1 MYTSGLWNDYY
12 VNSLDS
18 LTSFWLP
25 NTHYFLGDE
34 GLEKYNIAD
43 TRLVYIGQR
52 TMITLNSIHP
62 NVYMVSKVLDMA
74 PQGVI
79 KLSLKLDDLD
89 LSRDNVDLL
98 LCDYYNDTGDIV
110 VDKPTPINPD
120 TAKTS
125 TITYMQINADGELE
139 PSADEIPSLALGQTY
154 YFTASFSDVG
164 VDAQFR
170 VLLNDDSLSEEER
183 IAIERLMILD
193 DIDNNTVSLR
203 PAKSKK
209 LPGLKFILNVC
220 DLEGNYSSSIN
231 LEVAT

>member
-1 MYTSGLWNDYY
+1 MYY
-12 VNSLDS
+12 VNSLDN

-25 NTHYFLGDE
+25 NTHFIFGDQ
-34 GLEKYNIAD
+34 GIKDYKLED
-43 TRLVYIGQR
+43 TRLVYIQQR
-52 TMITLNSIHP
+52 TMITLNAVHP
-62 NVYMVSKVLDMA
+62 NCYMVTKVLDMT
-74 PQGVI
+74 PQGII
-79 KLSLKLDDLD
+79 KLSLKQDDYD
-89 LSRDNVDLL
+89 PSRDNVDLL

-120 TAKTS
+120 AAKTS

-164 VDAQFR
+164 IDAQFR
-170 VLLNDDSLSEEER
+170 VILDDDSLSEEKR
-183 IAIERLMILD
+183 IAIERLMVLD
-193 DIDNNTVSLR
+193 DIDDNTVSLR

>member
-1 MYTSGLWNDYY
+1 MYTSGLWNDFY

-89 LSRDNVDLL
+89 LSLDNVDLL

-110 VDKPTPINPD
+110 VNKPEVIDPD
-120 TAKTS
+120 PEKAS
-125 TITYMQINADGELE
+125 TISYMIVNADDELE
-139 PSADEIPSLALGQTY
+139 SSSDFPTTLDIGKTY
-154 YFTASFSDVG
+154 YYRATFSDDN
-164 VDAQFR
+164 VDGQWR
-170 VLLNDDSLSEEER
+170 VLLVGDYTEEER
-183 IAIERLMILD
+183 IAIERLMVLRV
-193 DIDNNTVSLR
+193 IDSNTVSLR

-209 LPGLKFILNVC
+209 LPGLQFKLNVC
-220 DLEGNYSSSIN
+220 DINGDYSSSVDV
-231 LEVAT
+231 EVTA